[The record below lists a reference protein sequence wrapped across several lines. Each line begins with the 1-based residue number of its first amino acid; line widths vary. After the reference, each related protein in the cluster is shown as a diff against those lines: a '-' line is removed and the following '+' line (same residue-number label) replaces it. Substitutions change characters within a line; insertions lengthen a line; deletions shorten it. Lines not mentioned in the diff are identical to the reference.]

1 MKSSLYKQVIFDLGG
16 VLFYWNPKE
25 VSRLLKEKDPDFPLH
40 IEKII
45 YTQTWTDLDAGILSL
60 EEAVQQ
66 LSTCY
71 PRQYIERFVS
81 LSLEKLVPL
90 EKGISL
96 LKQVQAQKKQT
107 FILSNISGEF
117 FKKISLYK
125 SLLDSFD
132 GAVFSYEIHTVKPH
146 KKIYQFLLD
155 KYFLKPEECLFI
167 DDSLA
172 NVATAQKMGIDA
184 IVCQEHQHVHDE
196 LLRLKII

>member
-45 YTQTWTDLDAGILSL
+45 YTQTWTDLDAGIISL
-60 EEAVQQ
+60 EEAMQQ

-96 LKQVQAQKKQT
+96 LKQVQAQGKQT

-117 FKKISLYK
+117 FKKISIYNG
-125 SLLDSFD
+125 LLDSFD
-132 GAVFSYEIHTVKPH
+132 GAFFSYEIHTVKPH
-146 KKIYQFLLD
+146 KKIYQFLLN

-172 NVATAQKMGIDA
+172 NVTTAQKMDIDA